1 MLLLALLTAQTA
13 GAQDLSALKVFTE
26 VPTVTSGQSS
36 NWNDDMENGENYNKL
51 VDGNTSTKYG
61 LSYEEPWVEFHYAQP
76 ITPNGYALWT
86 ANDEEGK
93 RNPKSWTI
101 KAKNAVDSDWTTLV
115 SVDNSSGN
123 KLPMANNTETRFA
136 LQNGTAYQYFRFE
149 ATRNADTGQFQLA
162 ELQFLYT
169 DDPTKL
175 QFAGISGIS
184 SRYAYTGEAIPV
196 TFNVAAANGTA
207 LTLGTHFTATLGE
220 TSLASNTF
228 SVTNEGSY
236 TLTITAKDGS
246 GYSGS
251 TSKTFSVVGMKA
263 IKLPSVAHGTVTA
276 TVCGEPATQAVPG
289 DKVTINVEWEEG
301 YEFGINGLTDANGNN
316 VEKEDRWIDNSCI
329 ITFTMPETAVT
340 FDATIS
346 EKPYWI
352 YVPSYGEKFSIT
364 ANPSPATKESVVTL
378 TISKAVGVTM
388 SNLKASYRDKS
399 GSSVMNAR
407 RRALRDEDPDDE
419 YTRYL
424 ELTKVSETQYT
435 FTMPAA
441 DVSVKCDV
449 SYTGQY
455 AISRAEGLPE
465 EALRFTVSG
474 IEVTSANAGDEVW
487 LNYSG
492 SASNISVMGAST
504 GNAVTLD
511 GDHFTMPTEAVT
523 VSAVFKYQL
532 FYRTENSYPL
542 TATANGEVIPAW
554 GGEESYIAPGTEVT
568 LTAKSSDETIF
579 LSELYVGNDLVP
591 LSEITESSEDG
602 YPHVYTHTFTMPYRM
617 VEASCSFG
625 NPMTVSFAP
634 NGGTGTM
641 DAITIGQGGR
651 IYLPE
656 CGFTAPK
663 GYTFA
668 GWTFSETDPERLF
681 MPGEKMGLPWKN
693 VTFTAQ
699 WTPSVYTITYNGVDD
714 ATFAT
719 ATPATYTI
727 ESEAITLVNPTRD
740 GYTFEGW
747 TGTGLDAA
755 SKSVTIATGS
765 TGDREYT
772 ATWKKLMTN
781 ADIAVSIPSQEWTGS
796 ELTPAITVKDGE
808 TTLTQNTDYTVT
820 APSSTIQDA
829 GDYTFTIIGAGNYS
843 GETTAKFT
851 ITPKTVTNS
860 GIENTGSDATITLT
874 QDQNG
879 TMATL
884 DGASEGSVTIKED
897 VEVND
902 VKLGRTFNNGQK
914 TAICWPFEV
923 SAEQAAA
930 LGTFYEFK
938 GINTEGKIEMKVVST
953 DLAANTPY
961 IFEPSGDKVE
971 IDFGAKT
978 LKAGGPASVGSGFT
992 YKGIYSR
999 VRWTTDDTDPLY
1011 NAELAN
1017 ELGRAYGFALETKTD
1032 LNGLKT
1038 YSPGQ
1043 FVKLGEG
1050 AHSRPFRAYMVYDGA
1065 WDGNEPTAAARRIN
1079 SGTSLPKVIDVV
1091 WLSANGQATGIST
1104 LQQSGDTDAW
1114 YSLDGRRLSG
1124 KPAKKGMYINN
1135 GKKVIIK

>member
-1 MLLLALLTAQTA
+1 MNMNRTIHFLSTSRTALILLLATLLTTTAAQTA
-13 GAQDLSALKVFTE
+13 GAQDLSALSVYTE
-26 VPTVTSGQSS
+26 VPTVTRGQSS

-196 TFNVAAANGTA
+196 SFSVAAANGTA

-236 TLTITAKDGS
+236 TVTITAMDGS

-263 IKLPSVAHGTVTA
+263 INLPSVEHGTVSA
-276 TVCGEPATQAVPG
+276 TVGGEPATQAVPG

-301 YEFGINGLTDANGNN
+301 YEFRINGLKDAHEND

-340 FDATIS
+340 FNATIS
-346 EKPYWI
+346 EKLYWI
-352 YVPSYGEKFSIT
+352 NVPSYGEKFSIT

-465 EALRFTVSG
+465 EALCFTVSG

-504 GNAVTLD
+504 GNPVTLD
-511 GDHFTMPTEAVT
+511 GDHFTMPAEAVT
-523 VSAVFKYQL
+523 VSAEFKYQL
-532 FYRTENSYPL
+532 FYRTENWYSL
-542 TATANGEVIPAW
+542 TATANGTVIPAW
-554 GGEESYIAPGTEVT
+554 GVEESYIAPGTEVT
-568 LTAKSSDETIF
+568 LTAKSSDANIILSYLQVSGYERGQIPITDIVET
-579 LSELYVGNDLVP
+579 
-591 LSEITESSEDG
+591 SEDG
-602 YPHVYTHTFTMPYRM
+602 FPHVYTTTFVMPYGH
-617 VEASCSFG
+617 VSVNCNFG
-625 NPMTVSFAP
+625 NPITVSFAP

-641 DAITIGQGGR
+641 EAITIGQGGR
-651 IYLPE
+651 IILPE
-656 CGFTAPK
+656 CNFTREGF
-663 GYTFA
+663 TFA

-681 MPGEKMGLPWKN
+681 MPGEEMGLPWNN

-699 WTPSVYTITYNGVDD
+699 WTKNELTLADASDNNAAIGAAAGDGKLYAVTLSGRTLYKDGSWNTLCLPFDVTTASGTLSDDDVKAMTLNTTTSNLNEGTLTLNFDD
-714 ATFAT
+714 ATGQTIPAGTPFIIKWDGDGTANIENPVFMGVTIDAEKHDAT
-719 ATPATYTI
+719 V
-727 ESEAITLVNPTRD
+727 EGVL
-740 GYTFEGW
+740 TF
-747 TGTGLDAA
+747 TGTYAP
-755 SKSVTIATGS
+755 
-765 TGDREYT
+765 
-772 ATWKKLMTN
+772 
-781 ADIAVSIPSQEWTGS
+781 VSIGS
-796 ELTPAITVKDGE
+796 EGDNTKLYLGSSNTLHYPNGE
-808 TTLTQNTDYTVT
+808 MTIGCHRAYFQLKQGLSVGD
-820 APSSTIQDA
+820 PSSSAHAIVLNF
-829 GDYTFTIIGAGNYS
+829 GGG
-843 GETTAKFT
+843 TTSVQNVQSSMFN
-851 ITPKTVTNS
+851 VQ
-860 GIENTGSDATITLT
+860 SD
-874 QDQNG
+874 DWY
-879 TMATL
+879 TL
-884 DGASEGSVTIKED
+884 DGR
-897 VEVND
+897 
-902 VKLGRTFNNGQK
+902 KLNGKPTQR
-914 TAICWPFEV
+914 
-923 SAEQAAA
+923 
-930 LGTFYEFK
+930 
-938 GINTEGKIEMKVVST
+938 
-953 DLAANTPY
+953 
-961 IFEPSGDKVE
+961 
-971 IDFGAKT
+971 
-978 LKAGGPASVGSGFT
+978 
-992 YKGIYSR
+992 GIYIH
-999 VRWTTDDTDPLY
+999 
-1011 NAELAN
+1011 
-1017 ELGRAYGFALETKTD
+1017 K
-1032 LNGLKT
+1032 
-1038 YSPGQ
+1038 
-1043 FVKLGEG
+1043 
-1050 AHSRPFRAYMVYDGA
+1050 
-1065 WDGNEPTAAARRIN
+1065 GNKIVIN
-1079 SGTSLPKVIDVV
+1079 
-1091 WLSANGQATGIST
+1091 
-1104 LQQSGDTDAW
+1104 
-1114 YSLDGRRLSG
+1114 RL
-1124 KPAKKGMYINN
+1124 
-1135 GKKVIIK
+1135 